1 MMETS
6 LPEHIREFGRVAQH
20 RFEVLGGP
28 QESSLPA
35 ERDGSVREQAAA
47 ALAEIGATELDVRSD
62 AEDRLAG
69 AVVAR
74 AAGAALLPYPVVDDL
89 MAIDGARLS
98 LVDPRIPRVDHGDLA
113 GRWLLADLDGIA
125 YTATL
130 GPRRPAKLGPF
141 LVRATDLAP
150 VSTVPRAD
158 LALHLILQSWR
169 ILGALERALEITCEH
184 VKARTQFG
192 KTLSEFQ
199 FVRFTVADASVTL
212 RGLEELAKFSL
223 SRWSPDTDAIGWTDA
238 LMLKIKAAEAGIQL
252 MRTSHQLLGA
262 LGFCDESDVSVI
274 DRHLQPALRLPES
287 VEALALR
294 LTPEV
299 GAGHVETLFS

>member
-1 MMETS
+1 METS

-20 RFEVLGGP
+20 RFEMLGGP
-28 QESSLPA
+28 QESALPA
-35 ERDGSVREQAAA
+35 ERDGSLRELAAA
-47 ALAEIGATELDVRSD
+47 ALAEIGVAELDVRND
-62 AEDRLAG
+62 PEDRLAG

-74 AAGAALLPYPVVDDL
+74 ATGAALLPYPVVEDL
-89 MAIDGARLS
+89 MTIGGARLS
-98 LVDPRIPRVDHGDLA
+98 LIDPRTPRVDHGDLA
-113 GRWLLADLDGIA
+113 GPWLLADLDGTA

-130 GPRRPAKLGPF
+130 GPLQTAKLGPF
-141 LVRATDLAP
+141 LVKATGLSPAG
-150 VSTVPRAD
+150 TVGRAD

-169 ILGALERALEITCEH
+169 ILGALERALEITCDH

-223 SRWSPDTDAIGWTDA
+223 SRWTIDTDVIGWTDA
-238 LMLKIKAAEAGIQL
+238 VMLKIKAAEAGIQL

-262 LGFCDESDVSVI
+262 LGFCDESDISVI

-294 LTPEV
+294 LAPEV

>member
-1 MMETS
+1 METS
-6 LPEHIREFGRVAQH
+6 LPEHIREFGQVAQD
-20 RFEVLGGP
+20 RFDKLGGP

-35 ERDGSVREQAAA
+35 ERDGAKRELAAA
-47 ALAEIGATELDVRSD
+47 ALTEIGATEFDVRND
-62 AEDRLAG
+62 PEDRLAG

-74 AAGAALLPYPVVDDL
+74 AAGATLLPYPVVEDL
-89 MAIDGARLS
+89 MAIDGARLA
-98 LVDPRIPRVDHGDLA
+98 LVDPQVPRVDHGDLA
-113 GRWLLADLDGIA
+113 GSWLLADLDGIA

-130 GPRRPAKLGPF
+130 GARNGAKLGPF
-141 LVRATDLAP
+141 LVTATGL
-150 VSTVPRAD
+150 SRTGMVPRAD

-169 ILGALERALEITCEH
+169 ILGALERALEITCDH

-199 FVRFTVADASVTL
+199 FVRFTIADASVTL

-223 SRWSPDTDAIGWTDA
+223 SRWTADTDVIGWTDA

-287 VEALALR
+287 VEALSLR
-294 LTPEV
+294 LSPEV

>member
-6 LPEHIREFGRVAQH
+6 LPEHIREFSQVAQH
-20 RFEVLGGP
+20 RFEMLGGP

-35 ERDGSVREQAAA
+35 ERDGSMRELAAG
-47 ALAEIGATELDVRSD
+47 ALAEIGVAELDVRND
-62 AEDRLAG
+62 LEDRLAG

-74 AAGAALLPYPVVDDL
+74 AAGVALLPYPVVDDL

-98 LVDPRIPRVDHGDLA
+98 PIDPRVPRVDHGDLA
-113 GRWLLADLDGIA
+113 GPWLLADLDGIA

-130 GPRRPAKLGPF
+130 GPRHPAKLGPF
-141 LVRATDLAP
+141 LVKATDLSP

-199 FVRFTVADASVTL
+199 FVRFTIADTSVTL

-223 SRWSPDTDAIGWTDA
+223 SRWTIDTDVTGWTDA
-238 LMLKIKAAEAGIQL
+238 LMLKIKAAEAGIHV

-262 LGFCDESDVSVI
+262 LGFCDESDISVI

>member
-1 MMETS
+1 METS

-20 RFEVLGGP
+20 RFEMLGGP

-35 ERDGSVREQAAA
+35 ERDGSLRDLAAA
-47 ALAEIGATELDVRSD
+47 ALAEIGVAELDVRKD
-62 AEDRLAG
+62 PEDRLAG

-74 AAGAALLPYPVVDDL
+74 AAGAALLPYPVVEDL

-98 LVDPRIPRVDHGDLA
+98 LVDPRVPRVDHGDLA
-113 GRWLLADLDGIA
+113 GPWLLADLDGIA
-125 YTATL
+125 YAAAL
-130 GPRRPAKLGPF
+130 GPRQTAKLGPF
-141 LVRATDLAP
+141 LVKATDLSP
-150 VSTVPRAD
+150 VGTVARAD
-158 LALHLILQSWR
+158 LALHVILQSWR
-169 ILGALERALEITCEH
+169 ILGALERALEITCDH

-199 FVRFTVADASVTL
+199 FVRFTIADASVIL

-223 SRWSPDTDAIGWTDA
+223 SRWTIDTDVIGWTDA

-262 LGFCDESDVSVI
+262 LGFCDESDISVI

>member
-1 MMETS
+1 METS
-6 LPEHIREFGRVAQH
+6 LPEHIREFGRVAQD
-20 RFEVLGGP
+20 RFERLGGP

-35 ERDGSVREQAAA
+35 ERDAARRELAAA
-47 ALAEIGATELDVRSD
+47 ALTEIGAAEFDVRHD
-62 AEDRLAG
+62 PEDRLAG

-74 AAGAALLPYPVVDDL
+74 AAGAALLPYPVVEEL
-89 MAIDGARLS
+89 TAIDGARLS
-98 LVDPRIPRVDHGDLA
+98 LVDPRIPRVDHGDLG
-113 GRWLLADLDGIA
+113 GRWLLADLDGTA

-141 LVRATDLAP
+141 LVAAADLTPAGA
-150 VSTVPRAD
+150 VTRAD

-169 ILGALERALEITCEH
+169 ILGALERVLEITCDH

-199 FVRFTVADASVTL
+199 FVRFTVADAGVTL
-212 RGLEELAKFSL
+212 RGLEELAKFSI
-223 SRWSPDTDAIGWTDA
+223 SRWRGDTDVVGWTDA
-238 LMLKIKAAEAGIQL
+238 LMLRIKAAEAGVAI

-262 LGFCDESDVSVI
+262 LGFCDESDISVI

-287 VEALALR
+287 VEALSLR
-294 LTPEV
+294 LAPEV

>member
-1 MMETS
+1 METS

-20 RFEVLGGP
+20 RFETLGGP

-35 ERDGSVREQAAA
+35 ERNGTLRKPAAA
-47 ALAEIGATELDVRSD
+47 ALAEIGAAELDVRNDPES
-62 AEDRLAG
+62 RLAG

-74 AAGAALLPYPVVDDL
+74 AAGATLLPYPVIEDL
-89 MAIDGARLS
+89 MAIDGARLA
-98 LVDPRIPRVDHGDLA
+98 LIDPRIPRVDHGDLP
-113 GRWLLADLDGIA
+113 GPWLLADLDGIS
-125 YTATL
+125 YSATL
-130 GPRRPAKLGPF
+130 GARSTAKLGPF
-141 LVRATDLAP
+141 LVKATDLSP
-150 VSTVPRAD
+150 VGTVARCD

-169 ILGALERALEITCEH
+169 ILGALERALEITCDH

-199 FVRFTVADASVTL
+199 FVRFTIADASVTL

-223 SRWSPDTDAIGWTDA
+223 SRWTADTDVIGWTDA
-238 LMLKIKAAEAGIQL
+238 LMCKIKAAEAGIQL

-262 LGFCDESDVSVI
+262 LGFCDESDISVI

-287 VEALALR
+287 VEALSLR
-294 LTPEV
+294 LSPEI

>member
-1 MMETS
+1 METS
-6 LPEHIREFGRVAQH
+6 LPEHIREFGRVAHH
-20 RFEVLGGP
+20 RFATLGGP

-35 ERDGSVREQAAA
+35 ERDGSLRELAAA
-47 ALAEIGATELDVRSD
+47 ALAEIGATELDVRND

-74 AAGAALLPYPVVDDL
+74 AAGAVLLPYPVVDDL

-113 GRWLLADLDGIA
+113 GPWLLADLDGIA

-130 GPRRPAKLGPF
+130 GPRHPAKLGPF
-141 LVRATDLAP
+141 LVRATDLSP
-150 VSTVPRAD
+150 VNTVPRAD
-158 LALHLILQSWR
+158 LALHLIMQSWR
-169 ILGALERALEITCEH
+169 ILGALERALEITCDH

-223 SRWSPDTDAIGWTDA
+223 SRWAPATDAIGWTDA

-262 LGFCDESDVSVI
+262 LGFCDESDISVI

-294 LTPEV
+294 LAPEV